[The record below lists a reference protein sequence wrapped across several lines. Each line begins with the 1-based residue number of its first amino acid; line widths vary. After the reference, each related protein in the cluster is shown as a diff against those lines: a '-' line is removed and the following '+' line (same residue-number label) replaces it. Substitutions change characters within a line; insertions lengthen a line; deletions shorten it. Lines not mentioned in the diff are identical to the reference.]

1 MEPISTLTAAK
12 ELSEVAKSIEK
23 VYNVSKEMKTVAEFE
38 GKDQLMVPK
47 DLSGTATNMGQG
59 SRGEWGGFSGKDL
72 KKSNFVDTI
81 EQSQKKLEPT
91 ANSVVFVD
99 KLSPNNKPI
108 DIHNI
113 KDVFVDRLDSHESAD
128 AIVNRKGGDSNE
140 SQVKNDGL
148 RKLNTRNQSLEGQ
161 NHPETG
167 VPYERKAVS
176 LDTGE
181 KAEGVFP
188 QFDSKFDVQLPEEL
202 EKETDSKQ
210 SRECNRQLKEK
221 CESDPEFRKQFTEDQ
236 LDDIEH
242 GQTPEGYTWHHSE
255 EKGKMQL
262 VEYNTHSRTP
272 HTGGRS
278 LWGGGSECR

>member
-1 MEPISTLTAAK
+1 MEPITILTAAK

-38 GKDQLMVPK
+38 GRDQLMEPK
-47 DLSGTATNMGQG
+47 DISGTATNMEQR

-72 KKSNFVDTI
+72 KKSIFVDTI
-81 EQSQKKLEPT
+81 EQSQIKLEPT
-91 ANSVVFVD
+91 ANSVEFVD
-99 KLSPNNKPI
+99 KLSPDNKPI
-108 DIHNI
+108 DIHSI
-113 KDVFVDRLDSHESAD
+113 QDVFVDRLDSHESAD

-148 RKLNTRNQSLEGQ
+148 RKLNTRNQGLEGQ

-236 LDDIEH
+236 LDDIAH